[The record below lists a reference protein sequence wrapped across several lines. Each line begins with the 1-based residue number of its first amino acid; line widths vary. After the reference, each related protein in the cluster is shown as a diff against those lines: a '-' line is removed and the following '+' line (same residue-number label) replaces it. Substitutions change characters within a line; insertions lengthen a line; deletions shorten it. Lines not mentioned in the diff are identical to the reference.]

1 MEMLNVV
8 IRVKK
13 VQNNFC
19 SCQRVKFGHLQNRL
33 MFAFR
38 RGGSPALF
46 SKKENT
52 MIKKCTAVL
61 LCIALTVSFAFLAGC
76 GHKNDISS
84 GAGANDFP
92 VTINNV
98 TIGSAPTGTA
108 VLSPNAADVVLAL
121 GYEINLKAKSAD
133 CTQADLSALPN
144 VTANDADKIKS
155 NGANLVLADPSL
167 KAEQK
172 SALEKAGLTVVT
184 LAPATSRSDLLRL
197 YSQVGS
203 AIKGAVTGY
212 KKGKAIANGIFET
225 IDDITR
231 SAPQKVTLP
240 TAVYLYDIKGHAAT
254 GDTIAGSLVKAA
266 GLQNIADSTM
276 EGKYSVSDMLI
287 ANPTYIFCAR
297 GLRSSIMES
306 PQYARLSAVK
316 NKRVYEMDPNMM
328 TLQGEQMV
336 NAVSFMAGTAYPQLL
351 QGTVSDGTSP
361 NTSSSS
367 ANASSSSSTSS
378 SPINTNQTLRTGMK
392 NDDVLKMQNR
402 LLQLGYMFVKPSGL
416 FADGTEQAVK
426 DFQYL
431 NGLPSTGIADPATL
445 QKIFSSSA
453 KKR

>member
-1 MEMLNVV
+1 MSNVV

-13 VQNNFC
+13 SKSASAAAKGESFDTYKTELYLL
-19 SCQRVKFGHLQNRL
+19 SK
-33 MFAFR
+33 
-38 RGGSPALF
+38 GGCTALF

-108 VLSPNAADVVLAL
+108 VLSPNAADIVLAL

-155 NGANLVLADPSL
+155 NGANLVLADSTL

-172 SALEKAGLTVVT
+172 SALEKAGITVVT

-203 AIKGAVTGY
+203 AMKGAVTGY
-212 KKGKAIANGIFET
+212 KKGRAIANGIFET

-231 SAPQKVTLP
+231 SVPQKITLP
-240 TAVYLYDIKGHAAT
+240 TAVYLYDINGRAAT

-297 GLRSSIMES
+297 GLRSSIMKS

-328 TLQGEQMV
+328 SLQGEQMV

-361 NTSSSS
+361 STSSASS
-367 ANASSSSSTSS
+367 ANASSSTSS
-378 SPINTNQTLRTGMK
+378 NPINTNQTLRTGMK

-416 FADGTEQAVK
+416 YADGTEQAVK

-431 NGLPSTGIADPATL
+431 NGIPSTGIADPATL